1 MKTTLLF
8 SGKFVRIILTVWRG
22 GKLGGMYMDDRVFL
36 NFEQMKY
43 TLSVLGKCTDDYIY
57 IWDLKRDYYAISE
70 RAVKDF
76 RLSES
81 GFYNTGQVFRQVVHP
96 EDFPKLEEDLTAI
109 KEKGQRTHNMEYR
122 WLDPNGVPVW
132 ISCRGEVVLDED
144 GELLYLVGRISEIGK
159 KNKIDK
165 ITSLY
170 NENILKQYYQK
181 IVEKQDICG
190 YMMLIGI
197 DNFKEINEKYGHD
210 FGDRILANMAD
221 IIRKNVVNGESVYR
235 MEGDCVVIFDY
246 GNVRPGKAKE
256 LYKRIRSSIDES
268 IEENG
273 YKMFHTI
280 SAGAVYFD
288 SREREYGRLIEQMN
302 FALHSAKLKGKNT
315 FVLYEQKEYESYIR
329 RLDIQECLRRSI
341 ENDFKGFELY
351 YQPIMD
357 VGMDTIHGAEALIR
371 WNSEKYGYMSPVEF
385 IPLLEESSLI
395 IPLGRWIM
403 ETALK
408 QCQKWQDEISDFRM
422 NINLSFVQLQKSNML
437 ADAEECIKRIGIDVN
452 NVVFEV
458 TESGEIETSQTTQNV
473 LKGFKDRSIA
483 LAIDDFGTGYSN
495 LRYIKEKMFDLI
507 KIDRIFIQNI
517 MQNEHDY
524 ILVKHVTELAHSM
537 NLMVCYEG
545 VETKEELE
553 SVKRLEPDYIQG
565 YYYGRPMN
573 AVAFSKQF
581 FGRGA

>member
-1 MKTTLLF
+1 
-8 SGKFVRIILTVWRG
+8 
-22 GKLGGMYMDDRVFL
+22 MDDGRVFV
-36 NFEQMKY
+36 NFEQMEY
-43 TLSVLGKCTDDYIY
+43 TLSVLGKCTDDYVY
-57 IWDLKRDYYAISE
+57 IWDMKRDYYAISE
-70 RAVKDF
+70 RAVKAF
-76 RLSES
+76 KLSKS
-81 GFYNTGQVFRQVVHP
+81 KFYNTGEVLKSVVHP
-96 EDFPKLEEDLTAI
+96 EDLPRLEADLVAI
-109 KEKGQRTHNMEYR
+109 RQRGQRTHNMEYR
-122 WLDPNGVPVW
+122 WLDTNGVPVW
-132 ISCRGEVVLDED
+132 ISCRGEVVLDEE
-144 GELLYLVGRISEIGK
+144 GEVHYLVGRISEIGK

-165 ITSLY
+165 VTSLY
-170 NENILKQYYQK
+170 NENILKQYYQEL
-181 IVEKQDICG
+181 VEKQDIYG
-190 YMMLIGI
+190 YMMVIGI

-210 FGDRILANMAD
+210 FGNKILANMAEV
-221 IIRKNVVNGESVYR
+221 IKGKAINGESVYR

-246 GNVRPGKAKE
+246 ENVQAGKAKK
-256 LYKRIRSSIDES
+256 LYKRIRSAIDES

-288 SREREYGRLIEQMN
+288 SREKEYDKLMEQVN

-315 FVLYEQKEYESYIR
+315 FVLYNQKEYERYIR
-329 RLDIQECLRRSI
+329 RLDIQECLRRAI

-357 VGMDTIHGAEALIR
+357 VEMNTIHGAEALIR
-371 WNSEKYGYMSPVEF
+371 WNSEKYGFMSPVEF

-395 IPLGRWIM
+395 IPLGRWIL
-403 ETALK
+403 ETALR
-408 QCQKWQDEISDFRM
+408 QCQIWQGQVSDFRM

-458 TESGEIETSQTTQNV
+458 TESGEIETNQATQNV
-473 LKGFKDRSIA
+473 LKGFRDRSIS

-517 MQNEHDY
+517 MQNEYDY

-545 VETKEELE
+545 VETEEELE
-553 SVKRLEPDYIQG
+553 SVKRLRPDYIQG
-565 YYYGRPMN
+565 YYYGKPMN
-573 AVAFSKQF
+573 AAAFTKRF
-581 FGRGA
+581 FQSGI

>member
-1 MKTTLLF
+1 
-8 SGKFVRIILTVWRG
+8 
-22 GKLGGMYMDDRVFL
+22 MDDGRVFV
-36 NFEQMKY
+36 NFEQMEY
-43 TLSVLGKCTDDYIY
+43 TLSVLGKCTDDYVY
-57 IWDLKRDYYAISE
+57 IWDMKRDYYAISE
-70 RAVKDF
+70 RAVKAF
-76 RLSES
+76 KLSKS
-81 GFYNTGQVFRQVVHP
+81 KFYNTGEVLKSVVHP
-96 EDFPKLEEDLTAI
+96 EDLPRLEADLVAI
-109 KEKGQRTHNMEYR
+109 RQRGQRTHNMEYR
-122 WLDPNGVPVW
+122 WLDTNGVPVW
-132 ISCRGEVVLDED
+132 ISCRGEVVLDEE
-144 GELLYLVGRISEIGK
+144 GEVHYLVGRISEIGK

-165 ITSLY
+165 VTSLY
-170 NENILKQYYQK
+170 NENILKQYYQEL
-181 IVEKQDICG
+181 VEKQDIYG
-190 YMMLIGI
+190 YMMVIGI

-210 FGDRILANMAD
+210 FGNKILANMAEV
-221 IIRKNVVNGESVYR
+221 IKGKAINGESVYR

-246 GNVRPGKAKE
+246 ENVQAGKAKK
-256 LYKRIRSSIDES
+256 LYKRIRSAIDES

-288 SREREYGRLIEQMN
+288 SREKEYDKLMEQVN

-315 FVLYEQKEYESYIR
+315 FVLYNQKEYESYIR
-329 RLDIQECLRRSI
+329 RLDIQECLRRAI

-357 VGMDTIHGAEALIR
+357 VEMNTIHGAEALIR
-371 WNSEKYGYMSPVEF
+371 WNSEKYGFMSPVEF

-395 IPLGRWIM
+395 IPLGRWIL

-408 QCQKWQDEISDFRM
+408 QCQIWQGQVSDFRM

-437 ADAEECIKRIGIDVN
+437 ADAEECIRRIGIDVN

-458 TESGEIETSQTTQNV
+458 TESGEIETNQATQNV
-473 LKGFKDRSIA
+473 LKGFRDRSIS

-517 MQNEHDY
+517 MQNEYDY

-553 SVKRLEPDYIQG
+553 SVKRLRPDYIQG
-565 YYYGRPMN
+565 YYYGKPMN
-573 AVAFSKQF
+573 AAAFTKRF
-581 FGRGA
+581 FQSGI